1 MARPEPF
8 KQVDATRKRGIRL
21 TLVLLISFVVVLL
34 AGFVYMMVKPKLL
47 SDAALLANGTFLYE
61 KPRNI
66 GEFALTDEQG
76 QPFTP
81 EDLQGK
87 WSLLFF
93 GFTFCPDVCPTTMAQ
108 LNDFY
113 GKLKPEL
120 AAQTQVVMVSVDP
133 ARDTVPKLKEYVHYF
148 NPAFRGVTGEFVALH
163 TFATSLNI
171 PFTKAPGGGENYLV
185 EHSGNIAIINPAG
198 HYVGFF
204 KAPHQL
210 DKLLQSYQTVTAR

>member
-1 MARPEPF
+1 MANPEPF
-8 KQVDATRKRGIRL
+8 RQVSAERKRGIWV
-21 TLVLLISFVVVLL
+21 TLALLVAFVTILM
-34 AGFVYMMVKPKLL
+34 AGFVYTMLKPRLL
-47 SDAALLANGTFLYE
+47 SEAALRANGTFLFE
-61 KPRNI
+61 RPRDI
-66 GEFALTDEQG
+66 GAFALVDDNGEA
-76 QPFTP
+76 FTP

-108 LNDFY
+108 LNNFY
-113 GKLKPEL
+113 TKLKPEL

-133 ARDTVPKLKEYVHYF
+133 ARDSAAKLHEYVRYF
-148 NPAFRGVTGEFVALH
+148 NPVFRGVTGEFLALH

-204 KAPHQL
+204 KAPHEL
-210 DKLLQSYQTVTAR
+210 DKLLLSYQTVSAR